1 METNAGGDD
10 KLGFIRRDM
19 YNHVAHQKKEKID
32 GSDAK
37 YFLSYM
43 KAQTTKDPD
52 FFLDTP
58 KTNKAICRT
67 YSGLIH
73 NLGWTMLPSVVS

>member
-52 FFLDTP
+52 FFFRHTKDE
-58 KTNKAICRT
+58 
-67 YSGLIH
+67 
-73 NLGWTMLPSVVS
+73 